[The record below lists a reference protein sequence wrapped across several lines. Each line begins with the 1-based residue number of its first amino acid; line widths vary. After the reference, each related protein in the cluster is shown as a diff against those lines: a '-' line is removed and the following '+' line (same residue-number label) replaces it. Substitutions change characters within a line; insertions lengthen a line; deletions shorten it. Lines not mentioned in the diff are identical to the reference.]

1 MTGKKGTPPAQST
14 TEQTPPSQGEGVSSI
29 SLGLAELAGSMAA
42 EATQRL
48 GEAVQRCTVDPL
60 KGVDTVDGTRSKSPK
75 SPKKGAP
82 TPSYRPHRYA
92 LEAWVSVR
100 TDSDEWVPPADDTYS
115 EDFIVDTVN
124 ELVTGCTGAYFAE
137 AGHLL
142 VFFGKKNNPRAGL
155 THEQGVTACLALRGL
170 TSWMGEPARLK
181 VRAVSLAE
189 ASTIVDSCKRMF
201 KEDLRR
207 AKLELCKRASSTQ
220 HASTLSTGARPF
232 MPVATSS
239 RATPGGPLRP
249 AVGENPAH
257 PFFTSD
263 EEGAVTDASEA
274 SRQPRRRGRRRGRG
288 RQTDGSETDAST
300 TSNASATRRFR
311 KKSGVNSKI
320 ELVKFGGKKGH
331 PRDVDDAFRTWARC
345 IMHQRTYYEDEY
357 IMSQILGTLSGDAA
371 DVYDWVVRSIRAQ
384 DHTVDLSLLLAKFRE
399 HYCGSYTFREQRNR
413 VENLRQGQREEAADF
428 LIRVG
433 IAVDGLAKDWKNSI
447 TREELEALQHDVFL
461 NGVHQEIR
469 HVLDSESAAHGR
481 LTPDLMYEA
490 VKRYETYVARGR
502 RLENTSPY
510 TGQPRQAPN
519 RFPKTTAF
527 AATVAEAE
535 GTDRGGVEVS
545 LEEDPNDVGAQ
556 SDEQGGVYLP
566 EFLGEAP
573 DGNWGLN
580 VRMAVAMQEYEKPRR
595 KCFICQSTDHLMRDC
610 PDQKN
615 YRRPLPPKGPH
626 KNKSAIE
633 AAKAKLKA
641 RPSSPVQPAP

>member
-14 TEQTPPSQGEGVSSI
+14 TEQTPTSQEEGASSTN
-29 SLGLAELAGSMAA
+29 LGLAELAGSMAT
-42 EATQRL
+42 EAAQRL

-60 KGVDTVDGTRSKSPK
+60 KGVDVVDGTRSKSPK
-75 SPKKGAP
+75 SPRRGAP
-82 TPSYRPHRYA
+82 TPAHRPHRYA

-100 TDSDEWVPPADDTYS
+100 TDSDEWVPPTDDTYS

-124 ELVTGCTGAYFAE
+124 ELVTGCTGAYLAE

-142 VFFGKKNNPRAGL
+142 IFFGKKYNPRAGL
-155 THEQGVTACLALRGL
+155 SHEQGVTACLALRGL
-170 TSWMGEPARLK
+170 TSWMGEPAGLK

-189 ASTIVDSCKRMF
+189 ASTIVESCKRMF

-207 AKLELCKRASSTQ
+207 AKLELRKRVSSTQ
-220 HASTLSTGARPF
+220 HASTLSAGARPF

-239 RATPGGPLRP
+239 RANPGGLLRP
-249 AVGENPAH
+249 AVGGNPTH

-274 SRQPRRRGRRRGRG
+274 PSQPRRQGRRRGRG

-300 TSNASATRRFR
+300 TSTTRRFR

-331 PRDVDDAFRTWARC
+331 PHDMDDAFRAWARC

-371 DVYDWVVRSIRAQ
+371 DVYDWVVRSIRAP
-384 DHTVDLSLLLAKFRE
+384 DNTVDISVLLAKFRE

-447 TREELEALQHDVFL
+447 TPEELEALQHDVFL
-461 NGVHQEIR
+461 NGVKPEIR

-481 LTPDLMYEA
+481 LTPDRMYEA
-490 VKRYETYVARGR
+490 VKRYETYVARGK
-502 RLENTSPY
+502 RLESTSPF

-519 RFPKTTAF
+519 RFPRTTAF

-535 GTDRGGVEVS
+535 ETDNGGVEIS
-545 LEEDPNDVGAQ
+545 LEEDPNDVEAQ
-556 SDEQGGVYLP
+556 SDEPGGVYLP

-595 KCFICQSTDHLMRDC
+595 KCFICQSTD
-610 PDQKN
+610 K
-615 YRRPLPPKGPH
+615 
-626 KNKSAIE
+626 
-633 AAKAKLKA
+633 
-641 RPSSPVQPAP
+641 